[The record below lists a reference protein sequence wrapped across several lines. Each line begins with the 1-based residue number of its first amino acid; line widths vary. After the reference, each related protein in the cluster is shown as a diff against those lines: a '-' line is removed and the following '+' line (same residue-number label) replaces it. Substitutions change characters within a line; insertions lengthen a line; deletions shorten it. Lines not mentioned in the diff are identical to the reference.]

1 MNSLIPTRLLKRL
14 VLPFILC
21 VLFMISF
28 TCLRAQEKPPRP
40 ITVTVNVARQLQFG
54 SFIQS
59 GSYGT
64 VTVDYSNT
72 RSATGSIILPNISSS
87 AFPTSALFIVDAEP
101 GTLITIVNG
110 PPVDLTGNHGGKI
123 TLTLG
128 EASTRSP
135 FVTRDR
141 TTDVFIGGT
150 LEVMSLSANPA
161 GSYSGTFSV
170 TFIQQ

>member
-1 MNSLIPTRLLKRL
+1 MPFLLL
-14 VLPFILC
+14 VFIITI
-21 VLFMISF
+21 V
-28 TCLRAQEKPPRP
+28 TANAQERPPRP

-54 SFIQS
+54 SFIQT

-64 VTVDYSNT
+64 VTVDYTNT

-101 GTLITIVNG
+101 GTLITIENG
-110 PPVDLTGNHGGKI
+110 QPVELTGNHGGKI

-141 TTDVFIGGT
+141 TTEVFIGGT
-150 LEVMSLSANPA
+150 LEVQTLSANPA
-161 GSYSGTFSV
+161 GSYSGTFQV